1 MGMTH
6 TCGCQHTNLLEETID
21 VLAIPHSVRHAA
33 ILGAV
38 SSLPVGATILI
49 KAPHVPTPLLN
60 QITELEGEWAFE
72 MVQEGPTD
80 WIVRVA
86 RQS

>member
-1 MGMTH
+1 MSST
-6 TCGCQHTNLLEETID
+6 TARLTPRD
-21 VLAIPHSVRHAA
+21 DPHQ
-33 ILGAV
+33 
-38 SSLPVGATILI
+38 T
-49 KAPHVPTPLLN
+49 PHVPTPLLN
-60 QITELEGEWAFE
+60 QITELEGEWGFE